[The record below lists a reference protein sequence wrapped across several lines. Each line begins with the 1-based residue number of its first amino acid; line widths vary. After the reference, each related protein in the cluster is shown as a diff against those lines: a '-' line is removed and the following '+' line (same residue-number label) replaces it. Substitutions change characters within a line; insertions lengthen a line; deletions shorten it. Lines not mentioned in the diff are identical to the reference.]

1 MEEKD
6 MELTSCDTLVPK
18 KEDLE
23 NHTEKMKVD
32 GSSFKMTMNAIKEMK
47 EWFNMLTDSTKKHLK
62 DEFMLN
68 ESVIDDIIP
77 FEKDSLPSTDTEEIR
92 DFLVSH
98 SLNDGIYEIMDE
110 VKLRDTM
117 LEVKNMSL
125 LLLSS
130 KKESENIYK
139 ESEEIMKE
147 YYNYMS
153 SDKIKEV
160 RKSRLASIKDAYEN
174 ETDSYKKRQMMDM
187 ANTLESTLDYSFI
200 YSRLEK
206 YDWEVDSINKA
217 FFDMKR
223 GSYVID
229 RFRTHITHFGFEADI
244 YKLFFNLEEAFLP
257 EEYHKYNNLFLFIY
271 MRRIGYLDFNNK
283 NDSLIA
289 QAFTSALANLIY
301 HKFANTDEEKEFI
314 DVIKKTLDYFS
325 KYADKYEN
333 ENTTYKNH
341 PDRIEFEKKHSENR
355 FKEIKEKCERMKIP
369 IPKNNMSADE
379 FQQYYNEKMNEM
391 INSQLEAE
399 EARKSD
405 PKVEIDG
412 AEEILDT
419 IDDLKNELNEADSII
434 DEMSEEDFE

>member
-1 MEEKD
+1 
-6 MELTSCDTLVPK
+6 
-18 KEDLE
+18 
-23 NHTEKMKVD
+23 
-32 GSSFKMTMNAIKEMK
+32 
-47 EWFNMLTDSTKKHLK
+47 
-62 DEFMLN
+62 
-68 ESVIDDIIP
+68 
-77 FEKDSLPSTDTEEIR
+77 
-92 DFLVSH
+92 
-98 SLNDGIYEIMDE
+98 
-110 VKLRDTM
+110 
-117 LEVKNMSL
+117 
-125 LLLSS
+125 
-130 KKESENIYK
+130 
-139 ESEEIMKE
+139 
-147 YYNYMS
+147 
-153 SDKIKEV
+153 
-160 RKSRLASIKDAYEN
+160 
-174 ETDSYKKRQMMDM
+174 
-187 ANTLESTLDYSFI
+187 
-200 YSRLEK
+200 
-206 YDWEVDSINKA
+206 
-217 FFDMKR
+217 
-223 GSYVID
+223 
-229 RFRTHITHFGFEADI
+229 
-244 YKLFFNLEEAFLP
+244 
-257 EEYHKYNNLFLFIY
+257 

-379 FQQYYNEKMNEM
+379 FQQYYNEKINEM